1 MPALNGSRASTA
13 ASSALGKG
21 AGHREHTLA
30 VATYNIHKGFSQFN
44 QRMIVHHVRDRLR
57 LMGADV
63 MFLQEVVGSNSRH
76 ASRHAQWPSSPQHE
90 FLADQVWTDFAYGK
104 NAIYDE
110 GHHGNAI
117 LSRYPIVKWDN
128 EDISTNLIEQR
139 GLLHAEIAVP
149 GWREN
154 LHCVCVHLGLFG
166 AGRRRQVEAVCER
179 IESLV
184 PHGAPLVLAGDFNDW
199 RDKLTDRL
207 NELDVH
213 EVFETVHGRI
223 ARSFPARLPILR
235 LDRIYVRGFEVT
247 SAKVHRGNGWARLS
261 DHAALAANLSLR

>member
-1 MPALNGSRASTA
+1 MRFT
-13 ASSALGKG
+13 
-21 AGHREHTLA
+21 
-30 VATYNIHKGFSQFN
+30 VATYNIHKGFTQLN
-44 QRMIVHHVRDRLR
+44 RRMVIHELRDRLHG
-57 LMGADV
+57 LSADI
-63 MFLQEVVGSNSRH
+63 MFLQEVVGRNERH
-76 ASRHAQWPSSPQHE
+76 ARNHLHWPASPQHE
-90 FLADQVWTDFAYGK
+90 FLADEVWTDFAYGK
-104 NAIYDE
+104 NAVYEE

-149 GWREN
+149 GWKEN
-154 LHCVCVHLGLFG
+154 LHCVNVHLGLFAG
-166 AGRRRQVEAVCER
+166 ARRRQVEAVCDR

-184 PHGAPLVLAGDFNDW
+184 PRKAPLVLAGDFNDW

-213 EVFETVHGRI
+213 EVFESAHGKI
-223 ARSFPARLPILR
+223 ARSYPARLPILR
-235 LDRIYVRGFEVT
+235 LDRIYTRGFEVT
-247 SAKVHRGNGWARLS
+247 SAHVHRGNRSARLS